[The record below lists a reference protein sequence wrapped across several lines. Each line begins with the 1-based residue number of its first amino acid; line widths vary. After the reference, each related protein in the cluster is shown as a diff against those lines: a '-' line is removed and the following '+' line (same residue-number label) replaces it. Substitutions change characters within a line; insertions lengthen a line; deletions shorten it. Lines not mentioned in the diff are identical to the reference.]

1 MNFRSACVSRRS
13 HRIWIIKDFSIKEQH
28 HWKFLLI
35 KSYQFQIRSLFL
47 PFPWS
52 ATFYVLIM
60 TRRVVCCCEFM
71 RFRKVL
77 DIELELM
84 AVHCRRAATSIVR
97 VDLKK
102 KEPEPEALNDAT
114 DESKIQE
121 PENKQLIWIFYSRR
135 LSFCF
140 QAIVFLVCS
149 DYSFSDWLTDWRS
162 LSIPV
167 AHLHHKLRRFS
178 VASSLCKVDQMKMK
192 FRLRPSPCFNW
203 ISNSGPFIR
212 LFFFFSLN
220 QKQQQSGQRIRS
232 RRNYPAVLDPLNDGA
247 LPIWIDSLG
256 TRLLLPLRFVQ
267 ELNRRNAYFFPVTST
282 LKCWWINSQ
291 EICI

>member
-1 MNFRSACVSRRS
+1 MKHWMMRRMKVKSRSQRTNNWFDFFIRVVSAFVSRPLY
-13 HRIWIIKDFSIKEQH
+13 FC
-28 HWKFLLI
+28 F
-35 KSYQFQIRSLFL
+35 
-47 PFPWS
+47 
-52 ATFYVLIM
+52 VLIIL
-60 TRRVVCCCEFM
+60 F
-71 RFRKVL
+71 
-77 DIELELM
+77 
-84 AVHCRRAATSIVR
+84 
-97 VDLKK
+97 
-102 KEPEPEALNDAT
+102 
-114 DESKIQE
+114 
-121 PENKQLIWIFYSRR
+121 
-135 LSFCF
+135 
-140 QAIVFLVCS
+140 
-149 DYSFSDWLTDWRS
+149 LTDWRS

-192 FRLRPSPCFNW
+192 FRLRPSPCFIW

-256 TRLLLPLRFVQ
+256 TRLFIIASFVQ
-267 ELNRRNAYFFPVTST
+267 ELNRWNAYFFPVTST